1 VFFCFLKVLWF
12 VWNFLLLRALKIVGA
27 LVCVL
32 LSACFFWS
40 EGGGLSYWCL
50 RPSVQVYLLY

>member
-1 VFFCFLKVLWF
+1 LKVLWF

-40 EGGGLSYWCL
+40 EGGALSY
-50 RPSVQVYLLY
+50 